1 MARGPIVKLNRI
13 NDYLTCLQLGRLEYG
28 YIVDRQDGGHAN
40 SRATPRSQ
48 NQRKG
53 AMIVLC

>member
-13 NDYLTCLQLGRLEYG
+13 NDYLACLQLGRLEYG
-28 YIVDRQDGGHAN
+28 YVANRQGGG
-40 SRATPRSQ
+40 RATPRSQ

-53 AMIVLC
+53 AMIVLCW